1 MSFRHEDYVDW
12 LLLLSYYNSNAIVEK
27 AINFIKET
35 FERLYSRQ
43 IWTVH
48 SILSSPH
55 KNIFTTNFKKVK
67 KIKSLRWYTKCL
79 TLTQSNFLYS
89 PS

>member
-43 IWTVH
+43 I
-48 SILSSPH
+48 
-55 KNIFTTNFKKVK
+55 
-67 KIKSLRWYTKCL
+67 
-79 TLTQSNFLYS
+79 
-89 PS
+89 